1 MIKALQIFRKHWLS
15 LIGYV
20 LYVLLWIRYLT
31 VSNQYQIYRQRDEPS
46 VSYGEGVAYIMLFTL
61 LVGFLFTVLL
71 IIMAI
76 FRKKNKVYYLIMSLL
91 TALPVVLFILI
102 DGDFWGTSR

>member
-1 MIKALQIFRKHWLS
+1 
-15 LIGYV
+15 
-20 LYVLLWIRYLT
+20 
-31 VSNQYQIYRQRDEPS
+31 
-46 VSYGEGVAYIMLFTL
+46 L

-76 FRKKNKVYYLIMSLL
+76 FKRKNKGYYLMMSLL

-102 DGDFWGTSR
+102 HGDFWGTSR